1 MRPVLVFAVVLFG
14 FSTSAPA
21 QRSLGY
27 WFAAPGGITTNGHTT
42 SAIHLGGG
50 GEIAVWKGTA
60 VGIESG
66 AIGPFDK
73 YVDNVQGIAS
83 LDGVYHFFH
92 SQSARFDPFAETGY
106 SLLFRKGTA
115 NLWNFG
121 GGLNYWA
128 SPSLALRVEFR
139 DHMQGGTF
147 NDIHYWGFRFGLS
160 FTQLSP

>member
-1 MRPVLVFAVVLFG
+1 MKPVLAFALILFG
-14 FSTSAPA
+14 FTASASA

-42 SAIHLGGG
+42 GAIHLGGG
-50 GEIAVWKGTA
+50 GEIAVWKGA
-60 VGIESG
+60 SIGIEGG
-66 AIGPFDK
+66 AIGPFDH

-92 SQSARFDPFAETGY
+92 SQKARFDPFAETGY

-115 NLWNFG
+115 NLWNYG

-128 SPSLALRVEFR
+128 TRHMAVRVEVR
-139 DHMQGGTF
+139 DHVQGSPF
-147 NDIHYWGFRFGLS
+147 HDVHYWGIRFGVS
-160 FTQLSP
+160 FTQLQP